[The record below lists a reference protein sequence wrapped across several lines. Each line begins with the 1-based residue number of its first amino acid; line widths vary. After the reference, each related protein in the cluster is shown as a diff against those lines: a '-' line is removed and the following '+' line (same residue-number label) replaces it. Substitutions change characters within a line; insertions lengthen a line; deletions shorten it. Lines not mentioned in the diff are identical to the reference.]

1 MSRPPSSAD
10 GPVALSAGTYPP
22 VARWVVIALC
32 LGAIAIAWLL
42 PAAPPGGALSV
53 GQTTLPDAC
62 GLKRIAGIPCP
73 GCGLTRSWVAALE
86 GDLGGSVGFHPLGW
100 LVLLYAGA
108 QAARHLLWL
117 AVVPWRAGVDR
128 LGLWLDRG
136 LLVVLAALLIAW
148 VPRIARILVLAS
160 SP

>member
-1 MSRPPSSAD
+1 MSKPPSSAD
-10 GPVALSAGTYPP
+10 GLAVGTYPP
-22 VARWVVIALC
+22 VARWLVIALC
-32 LGAIAIAWLL
+32 LGAIGVAWLL

-53 GQTTLPDAC
+53 AGNTLPDAC

-86 GDLGGSVGFHPLGW
+86 GDFAGSVAFHPVGW

-117 AVVPWRAGVDR
+117 GVVPWRAGVDR
-128 LGLWLDRG
+128 IGVWLDRG
-136 LLVVLAALLIAW
+136 LVVVLAVLLVVW
-148 VPRIARILVLAS
+148 LPRIVRVLMLAS
-160 SP
+160 AS